1 VFVFAKVSP
10 AWTGP
15 EPSVFVILE
24 RVQEE
29 LAYLKVKM
37 TMHFLVAFL
46 QSLSDKVAH
55 KRSLVQKNGCKC
67 ASDDDSFEHN

>member
-1 VFVFAKVSP
+1 MYVFAKVAP

-46 QSLSDKVAH
+46 QSLSDKVAQEISCT
-55 KRSLVQKNGCKC
+55 KEWLQMCK
-67 ASDDDSFEHN
+67 